1 MAAGALTIIALS
13 LWLYLGVMAK
23 QSATADHRLGGQPL
37 CISPPA
43 VV

>member
-23 QSATADHRLGGQPL
+23 QSATADHRLGGHHFAFPRRR
-37 CISPPA
+37 
-43 VV
+43 